1 MEVYTVHELVVVCYG
16 LGLRNHYTLSTNLT
30 FTSDRITGAV
40 VVHNHH
46 NVVVISCGHTEIV
59 FDVRHRISSVRQLT
73 LQD

>member
-16 LGLRNHYTLSTNLT
+16 LGLSNHYTLSTNLT

-46 NVVVISCGHTEIV
+46 NVVVIPCGHTEIV